1 VISASVVMVLALG
14 IGANSAMFSIVDGLL
29 LHPVSYPQPET
40 LAFVWSHDSQGSL
53 SDASPADFMDWR
65 AQSKTL
71 YDFAAWMPTSFL
83 LTGGDR
89 PRQISGARVSAS
101 FFRTLGV
108 APERGRSFL
117 PDEDGLD
124 RPAAASHSAVIS
136 HRLWQESLGADPN
149 VLGRSIS
156 VDAVPYTIV
165 GVAPPSFQFW
175 WRPSDIWIPVSL
187 NVHDR
192 DFRDLV
198 VIARLKEPRDRA
210 TAEMATMGRTL
221 ANTYPESDKGWT
233 VRVEDFREFLLNR
246 TFRTRLL
253 LLSGAVGLVLLIA
266 CANVA
271 SLLLARAVARGREIA
286 VRISLGA
293 RPAQLVRQLLTESAL
308 LSFTGGALGLAM
320 AWSLIHIAPSV
331 VPPDAIPGGPIEF
344 SAGVIWFALAISLL
358 SCLLCGLAPALAVA
372 RSDIQTALK
381 DSSRGSTAGRKSQRF
396 RQVMIVAEA
405 SVAVMLLA
413 SAGIMI
419 ESLRDLT
426 HSNPG
431 FDPKNVITVRLVL
444 PAATYDAERA
454 LRFYRQSAERI
465 AALPGVKNVSVSTSL
480 PEVNNQEVRFKEE
493 GAVARSEAE
502 LPVAPYLGVGPE
514 YFRTLGIPLR
524 QGRFFTE
531 ADTENA
537 PPVAIISET
546 LAARYFPNQDP
557 IGKRLAFNRPI
568 RWQNGEEPVTAQ
580 VVGVVG
586 NVKLDE
592 SFADPKPTI
601 YVPHRQNPWSRA
613 VWFVAR
619 TETDPAALGPA
630 LRTEF
635 MALDKEQPID
645 QLETLE
651 QRLQNQAAEPTFQ
664 TRLMSS
670 FALVALILAALGIYG
685 VNAYAVAQRRNEIGL
700 RMALGASRGAV
711 LRQVMGKGM
720 GPTVIGIGLG
730 VVGAVVISIW
740 LRIELVGARAL
751 DPITFLGA
759 TMLLAIVAAV
769 ACLIPALTATRI
781 DPAIA
786 LRSE

>member
-1 VISASVVMVLALG
+1 
-14 IGANSAMFSIVDGLL
+14 
-29 LHPVSYPQPET
+29 
-40 LAFVWSHDSQGSL
+40 
-53 SDASPADFMDWR
+53 
-65 AQSKTL
+65 
-71 YDFAAWMPTSFL
+71 
-83 LTGGDR
+83 
-89 PRQISGARVSAS
+89 
-101 FFRTLGV
+101 
-108 APERGRSFL
+108 
-117 PDEDGLD
+117 
-124 RPAAASHSAVIS
+124 
-136 HRLWQESLGADPN
+136 
-149 VLGRSIS
+149 
-156 VDAVPYTIV
+156 
-165 GVAPPSFQFW
+165 
-175 WRPSDIWIPVSL
+175 
-187 NVHDR
+187 
-192 DFRDLV
+192 
-198 VIARLKEPRDRA
+198 
-210 TAEMATMGRTL
+210 
-221 ANTYPESDKGWT
+221 
-233 VRVEDFREFLLNR
+233 
-246 TFRTRLL
+246 
-253 LLSGAVGLVLLIA
+253 
-266 CANVA
+266 
-271 SLLLARAVARGREIA
+271 
-286 VRISLGA
+286 
-293 RPAQLVRQLLTESAL
+293 L

-320 AWSLIHIAPSV
+320 AWILIHLAPTI

-344 SAGVIWFALAISLL
+344 RAGVIWFALAISLL

-372 RSDIQTALK
+372 RSDIQSALK
-381 DSSRGSTAGRKSQRF
+381 DSSRGSTGGRKSQRF

-431 FDPKNVITVRLVL
+431 FDPKNIVTVRLVL

-454 LRFYRQSAERI
+454 LRFYRQSVERI
-465 AALPGVKNVSVSTSL
+465 AALPGVRNVAVSTSL
-480 PEVNNQEVRFKEE
+480 PEINNQEVRFKEE

-502 LPVAPYLGVGPE
+502 LPVAPYLGVGTE

-619 TETDPAALGPA
+619 TETDPAALGSA

-645 QLETLE
+645 QLETLDE
-651 QRLQNQAAEPTFQ
+651 RLQNQAAEPRFQ

-670 FALVALILAALGIYG
+670 FALVALMLAAVGIYG
-685 VNAYAVAQRRNEIGL
+685 VNAYAVAQRRSEIGL
-700 RMALGASRGAV
+700 RMALGASRGSV
-711 LRQVMGKGM
+711 LRNVIGKGM
-720 GPTVIGIGLG
+720 GPTAIGIGLG
-730 VVGAVVISIW
+730 LVGAVAISFW
-740 LRIELVGARAL
+740 LRNELVGSRTV
-751 DPITFLGA
+751 DPIAFLGA

-769 ACLIPALTATRI
+769 ACLIPALKATRI

-786 LRSE
+786 LRAE